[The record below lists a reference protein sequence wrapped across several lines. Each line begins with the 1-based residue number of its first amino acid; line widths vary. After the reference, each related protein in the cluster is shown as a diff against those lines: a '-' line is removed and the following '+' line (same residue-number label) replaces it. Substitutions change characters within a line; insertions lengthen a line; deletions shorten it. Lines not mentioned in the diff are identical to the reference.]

1 MRNLYEIPILLYE
14 TTRDWGQRSGLS
26 ERLPERAK
34 EKEEIKKMLFPENTA
49 TLPPPLYLKGFRG
62 GSRWQ

>member
-34 EKEEIKKMLFPENTA
+34 EKEEIKKCYFLKI
-49 TLPPPLYLKGFRG
+49 LPLCHLPFI
-62 GSRWQ
+62 

>member
-1 MRNLYEIPILLYE
+1 LTFISDIAKIDIIFEKNKIIMRNLYEIPILLYE

-34 EKEEIKKMLFPENTA
+34 EKEEIKKNVF
-49 TLPPPLYLKGFRG
+49 
-62 GSRWQ
+62 S